1 MSKYEWDENKNI
13 SNQEKHK
20 FSFEDA
26 TDVFNDEERLKFSS
40 DKNGEA
46 RILTIGKAFQMIVS
60 VVYTTRDL
68 VIRIIS
74 ARRSNKK
81 ERRVYLSH
89 KLSKQ
94 DDDKG

>member
-1 MSKYEWDENKNI
+1 MPEYEWDENKND

-20 FSFEDA
+20 LAFEDA
-26 TDVFNDEERLKFSS
+26 TDVFNDEERLKFNS
-40 DKNGEA
+40 DKNGET

-81 ERRVYLSH
+81 ERRAYLTH

-94 DDDKG
+94 DDDKE